1 MTIKEYIGNQFLHK
15 KFRFKC
21 DCIIPLDVI
30 GYVVDYEISNNEIIL
45 LVNSNGKNLHI
56 GVNTPSLYIEERF

>member
-45 LVNSNGKNLHI
+45 
-56 GVNTPSLYIEERF
+56 